1 MSKTKDK
8 VLSQLLDT
16 MHRTL
21 PYFDQPESAL
31 SKRYAPGKWTA
42 REVLVHLADTEG
54 VLLDR
59 LRRLASEDNPTL
71 MAFDQ
76 DKWQKQMFYSKRDL
90 TVARMNYEASRRSIV
105 ELIRNL
111 PESVNKR
118 TGTHSEAGKLSFGL
132 MLDRVT
138 RHNAHHLEQ
147 IKAAVEGRPWKKK

>member
-1 MSKTKDK
+1 MSKAKDNT
-8 VLSQLLDT
+8 VSQLLGT

-21 PYFDQPESAL
+21 PYFDL
-31 SKRYAPGKWTA
+31 SEAPLGKRYAPGKWTA

-59 LRRLASEDNPTL
+59 LRRLASENNPTL

-76 DKWQKQMFYSKRDL
+76 DKWQQRMFYSRRDL
-90 TVARMNYEASRRSIV
+90 NVARMNYEASRRGII

-111 PESVNKR
+111 PESVKNR
-118 TGTHSEAGKLSFGL
+118 TGTHSEAGKISFGF
-132 MLDRVT
+132 MLDRVI

-147 IKAAVEGRPWKKK
+147 IKAAVEGRRWKK